1 MDTYSLTVYMKT
13 EGIYIDIEKDIE
25 TRFYTSSYKLDRPLP
40 KGKSKKI
47 IC

>member
-1 MDTYSLTVYMKT
+1 MDTCSLIVYIKT

-25 TRFYTSSYKLDRPLP
+25 TRFYTSSYKLDRPLT
-40 KGKSKKI
+40 KGKPKKI